1 MEWVF
6 IYILIDLLLASTLMD
21 GYITLLK
28 LESEH
33 RTFLEQCFDKLDK
46 SGSGNIPVADV
57 IHFGFVLFF
66 IY

>member
-1 MEWVF
+1 
-6 IYILIDLLLASTLMD
+6 MD